1 MDAARVGA
9 VFRAVRLRRGLR
21 QTDVA
26 RLAGVSPKVV
36 SRIECG
42 RLEGVV
48 VGRVM
53 RVAKVLDIRLEWNAW
68 WRGGELDRM
77 VNAGH
82 AAMHE
87 SVAHWLLGSGW
98 IIAPEASFSIYGER
112 GVIDVLAF
120 KPESRALL
128 VVELKTQL
136 VDVQALLGAV
146 DRYRRLSPVV
156 ASERGWEVA
165 SVSAWVVLRDT
176 PTNRRRLAAH
186 ATVLRSAFPTDGR
199 AMRGWLTRPR
209 GRVAALS
216 FLSNGHGMT
225 AIATSSGVQRVRVPR
240 PSVQRSKIP
249 VISAPDDR

>member
-1 MDAARVGA
+1 
-9 VFRAVRLRRGLR
+9 LR
-21 QTDVA
+21 QADVA
-26 RLAGVSPKVV
+26 RLAGVSPKVI
-36 SRIECG
+36 SRIERG
-42 RLEGVV
+42 GLDGVV
-48 VGRVM
+48 VGRAV
-53 RVAKVLDIRLEWNAW
+53 RVARSLDIRLDWNAW

-87 SVAHWLLGSGW
+87 SVARWLRASSW
-98 IIAPEASFSIYGER
+98 TIVPEASFSIFGER

-120 KPESRALL
+120 EPASRALL

-146 DRYRRLSPVV
+146 DRYRRLAPVI
-156 ASERGWEVA
+156 ARERGWEVEA
-165 SVSAWVVLRDT
+165 VSAWVVLSDT

-186 ATVLRSAFPTDGR
+186 ATVLRSAFPSDGR
-199 AMRGWLTRPR
+199 AMRGWLSRPR

-216 FLSNGHGMT
+216 FLSNGHHTT

-240 PSVQRSKIP
+240 RSVPPSVDP
-249 VISAPDDR
+249 VISAADDR

>member
-1 MDAARVGA
+1 MRVGA

-21 QTDVA
+21 QGDVA
-26 RLAGVSPKVV
+26 RMAGVSPKVI

-42 RLEGVV
+42 GIDGVV
-48 VGRVM
+48 VGRAM
-53 RVAKVLDIRLEWNAW
+53 RVARSLDIRLEWNAW

-87 SVAHWLLGSGW
+87 SVARWLRGSGW
-98 IIAPEASFSIYGER
+98 ILAPEASFSIYGER

-120 KPESRALL
+120 EPESRVLL

-146 DRYRRLSPVV
+146 DRYRRLAPVI
-156 ASERGWEVA
+156 ARERGWEA
-165 SVSAWVVLRDT
+165 DSVSAWVVLRDT

-186 ATVLRSAFPTDGR
+186 ATVLRSAFPQDGR
-199 AMRGWLTRPR
+199 AMRGWLARPR
-209 GRVAALS
+209 GQVAALS
-216 FLSNGHGMT
+216 FLSNGRHT
-225 AIATSSGVQRVRVPR
+225 PAIAASSGVQRVRMPR
-240 PSVQRSKIP
+240 RSTTRSEDP
-249 VISAPDDR
+249 VGSAADDR

>member
-1 MDAARVGA
+1 MRLGA
-9 VFRAVRLRRGLR
+9 VFRAVRLRRRWR
-21 QTDVA
+21 QADVA
-26 RLAGVSPKVV
+26 RLAGISPKVV

-42 RLEGVV
+42 RIDGVV

-53 RVAKVLDIRLEWNAW
+53 RVARVLDIRLEWNAW

-87 SVAHWLLGSGW
+87 SVARWLRASSW
-98 IIAPEASFSIYGER
+98 TIVPEASFSIYGER
-112 GVIDVLAF
+112 GVIDLLAF
-120 KPESRALL
+120 EPGSRALL

-136 VDVQALLGAV
+136 VDVQGLLGAL
-146 DRYRRLSPVV
+146 DRYRRLAPVL
-156 ASERGWEVA
+156 ARERGWEVEA
-165 SVSAWVVLRDT
+165 VSAWVVLRDT

-199 AMRGWLTRPR
+199 SMRGWLTRPR

-216 FLSNGHGMT
+216 FLSDGRHTT

-240 PSVQRSKIP
+240 PSVSPSVDP
-249 VISAPDDR
+249 VIATADDR